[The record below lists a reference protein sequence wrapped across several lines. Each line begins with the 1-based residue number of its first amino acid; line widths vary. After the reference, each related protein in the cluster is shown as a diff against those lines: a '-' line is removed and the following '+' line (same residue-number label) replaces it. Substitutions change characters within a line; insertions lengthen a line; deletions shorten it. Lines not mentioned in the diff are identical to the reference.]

1 MKSWHWPLALLALLP
16 LVAGACGGDGA
27 TDGEVRVF
35 AASSLTDAFSE
46 AATAFE
52 AGHPGTQVVMN
63 FGSSSTLATQIREGA
78 PAGVFAS
85 ANTSQMAILEKDG
98 LVTAPRVFA
107 TNSLVVVATKE
118 SAIESFRDLA
128 RPGLRLVLAG
138 KDVPAGQYARESL
151 QKASTGDGYGAGF
164 SSNVLANLK
173 SDEVNVRAA
182 LAKVELGEAD
192 AAIVYGTDARVAPG
206 VRVVPIPG
214 AYNVVAEY
222 PLAALKKA
230 VNADEAGKFVAFL
243 LSDEGQRILA
253 RHGFGPAR

>member
-1 MKSWHWPLALLALLP
+1 MKAWNWTFALLLALP
-16 LVAGACGGDGA
+16 FVAAACGGGGDG
-27 TDGEVRVF
+27 DGEVRVF
-35 AASSLTDAFSE
+35 AASSLTDAFTE
-46 AATAFE
+46 AATQFE
-52 AGHPGTQVVMN
+52 SAHPGTGVTLN
-63 FGSSSTLATQIREGA
+63 FGSSSALATQIQEGA

-85 ANTSQMAILEKDG
+85 ANVSQMATLEKDG

-107 TNSLVVVATKE
+107 TNSLVVVAAKD
-118 SAIESFRDLA
+118 SAVELFRDLA

-151 QKASTGDGYGAGF
+151 GKAATSSGYGEDFAK
-164 SSNVLANLK
+164 LALGNLK

-192 AAIVYGTDARVAPG
+192 AAIVYATDVRGVPG

-214 AYNVVAEY
+214 EYNVVAEY
-222 PLAALKKA
+222 PVAVLKEA
-230 VNADEAGKFVAFL
+230 VNAEGAATFVAFL